1 MMSNWVQSIN
11 WRAIRTEPF
20 AQWENFYKEHQ
31 QTLQTVGIVAL
42 AGTTGAAIG
51 VVLGKSLFALKGA
64 AAIKAGAAQAATA
77 LHPATTT
84 ATLQGTVS
92 LLNKTALTGVTLVD
106 KATALFNTITTN
118 AVPLTAG
125 AVGGGAV
132 GVGAVR
138 GQVRQV
144 QEKLEQQ
151 IAQTT
156 AARAEAAHMQAILSG
171 KEAHLAELLQ
181 AKVTAT
187 PPSDNLEA
195 IRGIGQVMAQ
205 RLNAAGIYTFA
216 ALAAQTP
223 QQLRAII
230 GTGRSA
236 AMMNPEAWIAE
247 AQQRV
252 ASASATT
259 LPQAPTS
266 EQSTGTV

>member
-1 MMSNWVQSIN
+1 M
-11 WRAIRTEPF
+11 RTEPF
-20 AQWENFYKEHQ
+20 AQWRNFYKEHQ
-31 QTLQTVGIVAL
+31 QTVQTVGIVAL
-42 AGTTGAAIG
+42 AGTTGAVIG
-51 VVLGKSLFALKGA
+51 VVLGKGLFAFKGA

-77 LHPATTT
+77 LHPVTTT

-106 KATALFNTITTN
+106 KVAALFNTITTN

-138 GQVRQV
+138 SQVRQV
-144 QEKLEQQ
+144 REKLEQQ

-156 AARAEAAHMQAILSG
+156 AAQADAAHMQALLSG
-171 KEAHLAELLQ
+171 KEAHLAELL
-181 AKVTAT
+181 AKLPTT

-223 QQLRAII
+223 QQLRTII

-252 ASASATT
+252 TSASATT
-259 LPQAPTS
+259 PSQAPTN
-266 EQSTGTV
+266 EQSTGAV

>member
-1 MMSNWVQSIN
+1 MMSNWVQSID
-11 WRAIRTEPF
+11 WRAIRREPL
-20 AQWENFYKEHQ
+20 AHWGIFYKEHQ
-31 QTLQTVGIVAL
+31 QTLHTVGIIAL
-42 AGTTGAAIG
+42 AGTTGAVIG
-51 VVLGKSLFALKGA
+51 GVLGKGLFAVKGA
-64 AAIKAGAAQAATA
+64 AALKAGAATA

-84 ATLQGTVS
+84 AATTATTPGTLQGAVS
-92 LLNKTALTGVTLVD
+92 LLNNTALTGVTLVD
-106 KATALFNTITTN
+106 KVAALFNTITTN

-144 QEKLEQQ
+144 REKLEQQ
-151 IAQTT
+151 IAQTV
-156 AARAEAAHMQAILSG
+156 AAQAEAAHIQAILTG

-181 AKVTAT
+181 AQLTAT

-223 QQLRAII
+223 QQLRTII

-252 ASASATT
+252 ASAGA
-259 LPQAPTS
+259 
-266 EQSTGTV
+266 